1 MLTAALKFPHK
12 IRIQH
17 LSKKNTET
25 PNWIQATI
33 PKPPNPRPGKMKK
46 KRKGRSSKE
55 AKSEGYKVNCN
66 PAYSCSEVISCKK
79 LLENKSTNSNRKTS
93 TQMTIILLLINSL
106 IFTQI

>member
-12 IRIQH
+12 IRIQQ

-46 KRKGRSSKE
+46 EKKREEFQVSKIRRLQ
-55 AKSEGYKVNCN
+55 S
-66 PAYSCSEVISCKK
+66 K
-79 LLENKSTNSNRKTS
+79 LQPS
-93 TQMTIILLLINSL
+93 LLMFRGDKL
-106 IFTQI
+106 

>member
-46 KRKGRSSKE
+46 KKREEFQGSKIRRLQ
-55 AKSEGYKVNCN
+55 S
-66 PAYSCSEVISCKK
+66 K
-79 LLENKSTNSNRKTS
+79 LQPS
-93 TQMTIILLLINSL
+93 LLMFRGDKL
-106 IFTQI
+106 